1 MHPHSRRI
9 STVLLACSAALVL
22 AGCGGSDDT
31 ERTGTLKLGI
41 TDAPVDA
48 ADAVVVQFSGVELKP
63 KGGEP
68 FSVDFVDSLQN
79 PLPKQVDLYLL
90 TGTKRELLLEGEEIP
105 AGEYEWMRLK
115 VDAEPNVVDSYIDLG
130 GGACELRVPSGDE
143 TGLKINRG
151 FTIGVG
157 AITDLTID
165 FDLRKSIVE
174 PPGQQSESEV
184 CDGQDYLLK
193 PVLRVVDNLE
203 VGAITGKVE
212 PLPEGCDASAV
223 YPGNVYLFGP
233 YTDLA
238 PAVDDYDGVD
248 DAITWATV
256 DPATFTYTIGFVPAG
271 KYVIAYTCSADS
283 TQVDADSPDS
293 GEEVTFVPDAGLE
306 VELAPGET
314 KVVDF
319 PPAP

>member
-1 MHPHSRRI
+1 MHPESSRI
-9 STVLLACSAALVL
+9 SRVVLACSAAFVL
-22 AGCGGSDDT
+22 AACGGGDDR
-31 ERTGTLKLGI
+31 EPTGTLKLGI

-68 FSVDFVDSLQN
+68 FSIDFVDSTGQSLS
-79 PLPKQVDLYLL
+79 KQVDLYLL
-90 TGTKRELLLEGEEIP
+90 SGTKRELLLEGEEIP

-115 VDAEPNVVDSYIDLG
+115 VDADPTVVDSYIEIG
-130 GGACELRVPSGDE
+130 GGQCELRVPSGDE

-151 FTIGVG
+151 FTVGVG

-174 PPGQQSESEV
+174 PPGQQSEPEV
-184 CDGQDYLLK
+184 CDGQEYLLK

-203 VGAITGKVE
+203 IGTITGKVD
-212 PLPEGCDASAV
+212 PLPDGCDSSAV

-233 YTDLA
+233 YTDVE

-248 DAITWATV
+248 DAVTWAMV
-256 DPATFTYTIGFVPAG
+256 DPTTFEYTIGFVPAG
-271 KYVIAYTCSADS
+271 KYVIAYTCSPDS
-283 TQVDADSPDS
+283 TQVDADTDVS
-293 GEEVTFVPDAGLE
+293 EEVTFVPDAGVQ

-314 KVVDF
+314 KLVDF